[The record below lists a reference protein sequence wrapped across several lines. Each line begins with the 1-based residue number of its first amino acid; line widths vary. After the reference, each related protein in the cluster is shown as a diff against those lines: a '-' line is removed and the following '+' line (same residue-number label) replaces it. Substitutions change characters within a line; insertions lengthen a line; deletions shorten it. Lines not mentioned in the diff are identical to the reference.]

1 MSINVVALNGSP
13 RAKGNTY
20 HSLKTVLAVLEE
32 EGIQGEIIQ
41 LGGKKLGGC
50 KACYQ
55 CLQKKDKSCA
65 QKDDDM
71 NFFIE
76 KVLAADGILIGSPV
90 YFSNV
95 STEVKAF
102 IDRCGLVA
110 KMNDSMLKGKVGASV
125 ISVRRAGATFA
136 YSAVNFFF
144 GISEM
149 IIPCSNY
156 WNLGIGLMPGD
167 VNNDTEG
174 VQTFKILGRNMAELL
189 KQIHR
194 DG

>member
-1 MSINVVALNGSP
+1 MPLTVVALNGSP
-13 RAKGNTY
+13 RARGNTY
-20 HSLKTVLAVLEE
+20 HSLNTVLGVLAE
-32 EGIQGEIIQ
+32 EGIQGELIQ

-55 CLQKKDKSCA
+55 CMQKKDRRCA
-65 QKDDDM
+65 QNDDEM

-95 STEVKAF
+95 SSEVKAF

-110 KMNDSMLKGKVGASV
+110 KMNDNILKGKAGAAV

-156 WNLGIGLMPGD
+156 WNLGVGLMPGD
-167 VNNDTEG
+167 VANDAEG
-174 VQTFKILGRNMAELL
+174 VQTFKTLGYNMAKLL
-189 KQIHR
+189 KQIK
-194 DG
+194 